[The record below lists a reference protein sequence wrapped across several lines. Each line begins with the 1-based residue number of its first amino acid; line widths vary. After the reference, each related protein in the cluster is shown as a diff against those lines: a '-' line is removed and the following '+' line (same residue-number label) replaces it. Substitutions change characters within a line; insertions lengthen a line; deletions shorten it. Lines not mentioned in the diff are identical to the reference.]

1 MFLKTLRAS
10 ECDNSPNII
19 LFKPVQLLL
28 YMKKKTKALVLFS
41 GGLDSRL
48 VVKLLQ
54 EQDLEVECIYFKL
67 PFGCGCCND
76 SECNF
81 NFSQMHG
88 VKLTT
93 MDCTKGKLF
102 QEYLKIVRKP
112 RYGWGSAMNPCIDCK
127 IFMFGKAKAYAD
139 KHKIPIIATG
149 EVLGERPMSQ
159 TSSAMKRIDKEL
171 GFELLRPLSAKIL
184 QETTMEKTK
193 LVNRN
198 RFLSISGRKRKTQ
211 LDLAK
216 KFKIKF
222 PNPSGGCLLCEKA
235 YVPRLKDLFNHHEK
249 LTSEHLNS
257 LENFRHF
264 RSKGKI
270 ILGKNYPENMMLVHL
285 NKKLKYNQII
295 SPGTRPGPTA
305 LYENKL
311 DRALVESLL
320 QAYSSKDLKER
331 EKFKNIKL

>member
-1 MFLKTLRAS
+1 
-10 ECDNSPNII
+10 
-19 LFKPVQLLL
+19 
-28 YMKKKTKALVLFS
+28 MKKQAKALVLFS

-54 EQDLEVECIYFKL
+54 EQDLDVECLYFKL

-88 VKLTT
+88 VKLTI

-127 IFMFGKAKAYAD
+127 IFMFRKAKTYAD
-139 KHKIPIIATG
+139 KHRIPIIATG

-159 TSSAMKRIDKEL
+159 TPNAMKKIDKEL
-171 GFELLRPLSAKIL
+171 GFELLRPLSAKL
-184 QETTMEKTK
+184 LNETKVEKKK

-198 RFLSISGRKRKTQ
+198 KFLSINGRQRKTQ
-211 LDLAK
+211 LELAK

-222 PNPSGGCLLCEKA
+222 PNPSGGCLLCEKG

-249 LTSEHLNS
+249 LQVEHLKS

-270 ILGKNYPENMMLVHL
+270 ILGKNYQENLLLEKL
-285 NKKLKYNQII
+285 NKKLKYNILI
-295 SPGTRPGPTA
+295 SPETRPGPTA